1 MPLLANLRCGLWYVQ
16 PTDDE
21 DSNHIMASSGEG
33 QQQQQQ
39 QSEEEAAATPSCH
52 INSSERSPQQQP
64 SNSLLPTAETPPTF
78 FLKCTDG
85 TQQQRTADGPPTCYF
100 KSTDGHCNNWMFSLT
115 RLNMH
120 VAMLAARKGGVMIVD
135 ATRKGKVS
143 GVREQVRENGG

>member
-21 DSNHIMASSGEG
+21 DSLKHIMASSGEG
-33 QQQQQQ
+33 QQQQP
-39 QSEEEAAATPSCH
+39 EEEAVATPSCH
-52 INSSERSPQQQP
+52 SSSSEGSPQQQP
-64 SNSLLPTAETPPTF
+64 LTSLLPTAETCPPTCY
-78 FLKCTDG
+78 KGTDG